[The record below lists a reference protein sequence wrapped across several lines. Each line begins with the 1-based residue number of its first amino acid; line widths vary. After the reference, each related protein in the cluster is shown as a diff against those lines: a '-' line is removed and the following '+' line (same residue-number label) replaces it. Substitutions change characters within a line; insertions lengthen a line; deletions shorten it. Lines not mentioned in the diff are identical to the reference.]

1 MIGTLL
7 GDEVGEL
14 EKELAEEEKLDKF
27 IASASVMLMS
37 SSLFESSAEEDA
49 LSSNKEDEDDEDGSF
64 LLVLILGF
72 VVFRPPDAR
81 CPWFCSCFVQSVA

>member
-1 MIGTLL
+1 MIGALL
-7 GDEVGEL
+7 GEEVGEL
-14 EKELAEEEKLDKF
+14 EKELAEEEELDKF

-37 SSLFESSAEEDA
+37 SSLFEFSADKDA

-72 VVFRPPDAR
+72 VVFRSPVAR
-81 CPWFCSCFVQSVA
+81 CPWFCSCFVKSVA